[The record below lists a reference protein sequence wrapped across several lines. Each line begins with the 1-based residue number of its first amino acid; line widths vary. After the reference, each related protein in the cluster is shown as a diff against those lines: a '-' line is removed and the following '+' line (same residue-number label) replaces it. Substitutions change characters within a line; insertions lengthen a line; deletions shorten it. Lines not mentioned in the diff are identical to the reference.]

1 MRGVA
6 SEAEA
11 EHRSSTPQANGQEI
25 DVNDHFASIIH
36 EERMREFRR
45 DADASGRVAE
55 ARRGRVARRSTLVGL
70 GALAAIL
77 AALALSG
84 MLLVP
89 SSAQAGGVGTTAA
102 LADVRASTARFQRL
116 EAARAAG
123 YTPLHVCTD
132 HEGGMGAMGQHY
144 VRGDLVGDTLF
155 DPSQPEVLVYEPVPN
170 GRMRLVA
177 VEFIVFADA
186 WAGVSSSPPSLFG
199 QELSLVPSPNRY
211 DVPAFYQVHVWLWRN
226 NPSGTFS
233 DWNPRVS
240 CHGMGDPA

>member
-1 MRGVA
+1 M
-6 SEAEA
+6 
-11 EHRSSTPQANGQEI
+11 
-25 DVNDHFASIIH
+25 NDHFASILH
-36 EERMREFRR
+36 TERVTEFRH
-45 DADASGRVAE
+45 DADASRRVAE
-55 ARRGRVARRSTLVGL
+55 AHRGTVARQSTLRG
-70 GALAAIL
+70 L
-77 AALALSG
+77 AALAATLAALAASG
-84 MLLVP
+84 MVLVP
-89 SSAQAGGVGTTAA
+89 SSAQAGGDWTGAA
-102 LADVRASTARFQRL
+102 LADVRASTAGFHEL

-155 DPSQPEVLVYEPVPN
+155 DPSQPEVVVYEPMPN

-177 VEFIVFADA
+177 VEFVVFAEP
-186 WAGVSSSPPSLFG
+186 WAEVSSSPPTLFG

-211 DVPAFYQVHVWLWRN
+211 GVPAFYQVHVWLWRN

-240 CHGMGDPA
+240 CHGIGDPA